1 MSQRLKTVQEWET
14 LAQSSHYRANELASL
29 CQVSLRTLQRHFRS
43 EYGLTVS
50 GWLREVRL
58 REAYGRLIGGAT
70 VKEVAFDLGY
80 KQLSHFS
87 RDFKSYFGVSPS
99 FLSGVPSFQE
109 FPSQFLGHAA
119 PGDFTQAMA
128 V

>member
-1 MSQRLKTVQEWET
+1 MSQRLKTVQEWEP
-14 LAQSSHYRANELASL
+14 LAQQAQYRAHELAFL
-29 CQVSLRTLQRHFRS
+29 CQVSLRTLQRHFRVQ
-43 EYGLTVS
+43 YGLTVS

-58 REAYGRLIGGAT
+58 RKAYGGLIQGST
-70 VKEVAFDLGY
+70 VKEIAFDLGY

-99 FLSGVPSFQE
+99 FLSGIRCVQE
-109 FPSQFLGHAA
+109 FPSQFLGLFR
-119 PGDFTQAMA
+119 PGEVTQAMA